1 MNEPTLLNN
10 SAQSSAKS
18 KFFFFPSKMTC
29 YWLHSSLLTASP
41 SFPTGMIYDPWSA
54 ASVWST
60 QASCLWVKT
69 EPACVY
75 VWGCVCSSVWPR
87 RTRRLTKE
95 ISEAPLATVF
105 PWECSLKRCTSSN
118 GGVGRHFISRKRGLG
133 AQKQPCVGEDDKA
146 ELWRTQGW
154 VESYCKTWS
163 LHWSQSK
170 RSWMF
175 SRVLNVHSPQLF
187 KQHKKWHAIVTRTY

>member
-18 KFFFFPSKMTC
+18 KVFFFPSKMTC
-29 YWLHSSLLTASP
+29 YWLHSSLLAALP

-105 PWECSLKRCTSSN
+105 PWECSLKGCTSSN
-118 GGVGRHFISRKRGLG
+118 GGWADILFQGKGGWGHKNNRVWEKMIKPSSGGPRGGWSRIVRHGHCIEAS
-133 AQKQPCVGEDDKA
+133 QKEA
-146 ELWRTQGW
+146 ECFL
-154 VESYCKTWS
+154 E
-163 LHWSQSK
+163 
-170 RSWMF
+170 F
-175 SRVLNVHSPQLF
+175 
-187 KQHKKWHAIVTRTY
+187 